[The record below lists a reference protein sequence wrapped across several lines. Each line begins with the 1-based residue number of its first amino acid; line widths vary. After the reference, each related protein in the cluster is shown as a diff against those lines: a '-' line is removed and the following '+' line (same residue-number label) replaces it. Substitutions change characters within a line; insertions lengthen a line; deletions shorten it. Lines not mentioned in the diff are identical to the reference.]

1 VAQQEE
7 FEAAAQRVQKLSRKP
22 SNDDLLSL
30 YALYKQGTAGD
41 ATGARPSV
49 FDVKGRAKF
58 DAWSKLKGVSKE
70 RAQTDYVVLA
80 QRLIRDF
87 G

>member
-1 VAQQEE
+1 VATLEE
-7 FEAAAQRVQKLSRKP
+7 FEQAAQRVQKLARKP
-22 SNDDLLSL
+22 SNENLLNL
-30 YALYKQGTAGD
+30 YALYKQGTLGD
-41 ATGARPSV
+41 AAGSRPSV

-70 RAQTDYVVLA
+70 RAQGDYVALVERLA
-80 QRLIRDF
+80 REL